1 MPTPASSIAAMA
13 ARNSASVANKRSRT
27 RVPAVDF
34 LLGANAA
41 DTESGSGGA

>member
-1 MPTPASSIAAMA
+1 MPANNWATAAKNSGSID
-13 ARNSASVANKRSRT
+13 NKRSRT

-41 DTESGSGGA
+41 DTESGSAGT